1 MRRVRHSA
9 SNSSLRRLLP
19 WLGGGVR
26 CRRCG
31 LKARLARWSVHARFK
46 VDADAWSR
54 RCRALREANPPATPF
69 DCPFLA
75 EATSRR
81 NQSSDS
87 AV

>member
-1 MRRVRHSA
+1 
-9 SNSSLRRLLP
+9 
-19 WLGGGVR
+19 
-26 CRRCG
+26 
-31 LKARLARWSVHARFK
+31 VHARFK